1 MDNEKIRVN
10 VQKEG
15 QVSIIFING
24 ELTLLDAPDL
34 KQVLDTILATGIH
47 RFLFDFEQL
56 DFIDSSGISILLRF
70 HAQLTKLDGKIG
82 FVHFH
87 KNVANTMHKALPL
100 YIREKAYFENTQ
112 EALKY
117 LNL

>member
-1 MDNEKIRVN
+1 MIC
-10 VQKEG
+10 
-15 QVSIIFING
+15 
-24 ELTLLDAPDL
+24 L
-34 KQVLDTILATGIH
+34 
-47 RFLFDFEQL
+47 DFEQL

-82 FVHFH
+82 FVNFH

-100 YIREKAYFENTQ
+100 YIREKAYFENAQ

-117 LNL
+117 LNS